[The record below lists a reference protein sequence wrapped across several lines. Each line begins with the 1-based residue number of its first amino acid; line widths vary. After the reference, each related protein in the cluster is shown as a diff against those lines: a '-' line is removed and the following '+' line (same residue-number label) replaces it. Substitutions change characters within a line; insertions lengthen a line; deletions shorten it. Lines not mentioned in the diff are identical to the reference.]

1 MSSSRSG
8 GLPKK
13 TEGFRSVPSSRGF
26 SRINRITSAGI
37 RKKKL
42 ETQVE
47 GEIET
52 EHSEYLKCQDTY
64 YVDTIKGVGKIL

>member
-1 MSSSRSG
+1 MQALER
-8 GLPKK
+8 
-13 TEGFRSVPSSRGF
+13 
-26 SRINRITSAGI
+26 
-37 RKKKL
+37 KKL